1 MDGNNGNGY
10 KWKYT
15 TYVLCGVLLCPTII
29 FMVFW
34 KSIIHFLLL
43 PNYITLCGYTS
54 HLPILLLIDIW
65 VILIVQLLWKLL
77 LPTVLN
83 ILPCMARL
91 FFMARFFFKKLPCF
105 GVADVR
111 YINLQI
117 RFASITIK
125 MCDNSSYCTSLMKSN
140 VWIFLANLLRVYW
153 YIIMVFICSSLM
165 IRLSTFSKVYLT

>member
-1 MDGNNGNGY
+1 MWLY
-10 KWKYT
+10 KSFTHSIIDRYLGHFDCSTIMKTATANSLEYST
-15 TYVLCGVLLCPTII
+15 VYGEII
-29 FMVFW
+29 FYG
-34 KSIIHFLLL
+34 KI
-43 PNYITLCGYTS
+43 
-54 HLPILLLIDIW
+54 
-65 VILIVQLLWKLL
+65 
-77 LPTVLN
+77 
-83 ILPCMARL
+83 
-91 FFMARFFFKKLPCF
+91 FFKKLPCF